1 MSIPTPKRA
10 LQVTL
15 GLLIAALALS
25 ACGGSDNSSSSSSS
39 SSASSSASK
48 GGKIALLLPES
59 KTARYESQDKPNFE
73 AKVKALC
80 PSCEIIYS
88 NADQDPAK
96 QQQQAE
102 AALTNGAKV
111 LVLDA
116 VDSAS
121 AAALVARANQQK
133 VPVIAYDRLIPDTKL
148 SGYVT
153 FDNPGVGKLQAT
165 ALTQKL
171 DSDGKKGAPIV
182 MINGAPT
189 TPISAE
195 FKKGA
200 HSVIDPSG
208 LKVAKEFDTPDW
220 SPDKAQSEMDQTITG
235 LGKNG
240 FSGVYVANDGMATGA
255 IAAMKAAGI
264 NPKTVPV
271 TGQDAELT
279 AVQRILS
286 GEQYMTVYKAIKLQA
301 EAAAELAVATVQGK
315 QPPAGLLNAKQ
326 DNGKGGTIPSVFLK
340 PVTVTADNID
350 DTIIKDG
357 FWKPSQICTAQYAAA
372 CKKAGISSS

>member
-1 MSIPTPKRA
+1 MSMSTPRRA
-10 LQVTL
+10 LLAALTL
-15 GLLIAALALS
+15 LVAALALS
-25 ACGGSDNSSSSSSS
+25 ACGGNDNSRSSSSGSSS
-39 SSASSSASK
+39 STSK

-80 PSCEIIYS
+80 PSCETIYS

-121 AAALVARANQQK
+121 AASLVARANQQK
-133 VPVIAYDRLIPDTKL
+133 VPVIAYDRLIPNTKL
-148 SGYVT
+148 DGYVT

-171 DSDGKKGAPIV
+171 DAEGKKSAPIV

-200 HSVIDPSG
+200 HSVIDTSG
-208 LKVAKEFDTPDW
+208 VKVAKEFDTPDW
-220 SPDKAQSEMDQTITG
+220 SPDKAQAEMDQTITG

-240 FSGVYVANDGMATGA
+240 FAGVYVANDGMAGGA

-264 NPKTVPV
+264 DPKTIPV
-271 TGQDAELT
+271 TGQDAELSGI
-279 AVQRILS
+279 QRILS

-301 EAAAELAVATVQGK
+301 EAAAELAVATVQGR
-315 QPPAGLLNAKQ
+315 QPPAALINAKQ
-326 DNGKGGTIPSVFLK
+326 DNGEGGTIPSVFLK
-340 PVTVTADNID
+340 PVTVTAKNIE

-372 CKKAGISSS
+372 CTKAGIE